1 MIRVNLVQTRHVD
14 GQDSGSTPAAHSSLL
29 ARWRIQFKTARSS
42 GQLKRLFS
50 FWKGISA
57 SISGAVVETTT
68 LEESVDRISFLEKVK
83 DAFVLPGFI
92 FVF

>member
-1 MIRVNLVQTRHVD
+1 MICVNLVQTRHVD
-14 GQDSGSTPAAHSSLL
+14 GQDSGSTPAANSSLP

-57 SISGAVVETTT
+57 SISGAVVET